1 MTLVNLSNKTPLNT
15 SSALSVLLP
24 LLSAYFVTALL
35 TIQPGTVF
43 WRRLLLPFTLWFA
56 LRAGASLDLSGGD
69 PAKAHANQSFALHVC
84 MISMRCIEWA
94 VYSAQVKPLQGTPA
108 DVNARRATWS
118 SLFLSAGNLAVGPRE
133 LDWQG
138 PSKPKTLRKPYPF
151 QRRSSF
157 IRHRALSFGLHL
169 VLSDFLLLA
178 LQSFSPEIGTPEGG
192 SVFDPSLPASRR
204 YLRSTLM
211 TLFLGSSIYTMT
223 RTFYDGISVVGVF
236 IFRQSPSQ
244 WPPLFSS
251 PWRATSLKELWGER
265 WHHLNRSWIIN
276 LGAKPMYRVFGP
288 AGGVLGAF
296 TISGLMHDLGLRAVG
311 RGSDFLAVVGFF
323 FVMGVGVILES
334 VWIAVQGKTPS
345 GVAGWLWTF
354 GWVALWGH
362 VIADAW
368 LIRGAAAAGIIPE
381 GYRPSKAA
389 WAFMTA

>member
-1 MTLVNLSNKTPLNT
+1 
-15 SSALSVLLP
+15 
-24 LLSAYFVTALL
+24 
-35 TIQPGTVF
+35 
-43 WRRLLLPFTLWFA
+43 
-56 LRAGASLDLSGGD
+56 
-69 PAKAHANQSFALHVC
+69 
-84 MISMRCIEWA
+84 MRCIEWA

-108 DVNARRATWS
+108 DDNARRATWS

-362 VIADAW
+362 MIADAW